1 VKFLTGNVHPA
12 RRTTLWW
19 DVFLDEQEHI
29 DTEESAGREL
39 AMNALML
46 VLLALAA
53 LAARTIQLRLRFSGW
68 EVLWRF
74 RSGPVTVELRRHAEL
89 ARLGGDAF
97 EFPQPRE
104 FRVVS
109 MRVGGIPV
117 WSQQAIA
124 GLPAT
129 TDERIGHIPAAEFDH
144 LFANQFRLTWP
155 RRRVRLAVRAH

>member
-1 VKFLTGNVHPA
+1 MN
-12 RRTTLWW
+12 TL
-19 DVFLDEQEHI
+19 I
-29 DTEESAGREL
+29 
-39 AMNALML
+39 L

-89 ARLGGDAF
+89 TRLGDDAH

-124 GLPAT
+124 GLPAAA
-129 TDERIGHIPAAEFDH
+129 DERIGHIPATEFDH
-144 LFANQFRLTWP
+144 LFANQFRLSWP
-155 RRRVRLAVRAH
+155 QRRIRLAVRAH

>member
-1 VKFLTGNVHPA
+1 MEDFRPK
-12 RRTTLWW
+12 
-19 DVFLDEQEHI
+19 
-29 DTEESAGREL
+29 EL

-53 LAARTIQLRLRFSGW
+53 LAARTIQLRLRFSSW

-89 ARLGGDAF
+89 ARLGGDLL

-104 FRVVS
+104 FRIVS

-117 WSQQAIA
+117 WSQQCIA
-124 GLPAT
+124 SLPAAA
-129 TDERIGHIPAAEFDH
+129 DERIGHIPATEFDD
-144 LFANQFRLTWP
+144 LFSDQFRLTWP
-155 RRRVRLAVRAH
+155 QRRVRLTARAH

>member
-1 VKFLTGNVHPA
+1 
-12 RRTTLWW
+12 
-19 DVFLDEQEHI
+19 
-29 DTEESAGREL
+29 
-39 AMNALML
+39 MNAPML

-53 LAARTIQLRLRFSGW
+53 LAARTIQLRLRCAGW

-89 ARLGGDAF
+89 TRLGDDSL

-124 GLPAT
+124 SLPAAA
-129 TDERIGHIPAAEFDH
+129 DERIGVIPAAEFDH
-144 LFANQFRLTWP
+144 LFAHQFRLSWP

>member
-1 VKFLTGNVHPA
+1 
-12 RRTTLWW
+12 
-19 DVFLDEQEHI
+19 
-29 DTEESAGREL
+29 
-39 AMNALML
+39 MNALML

-68 EVLWRF
+68 QVLWRF

-89 ARLGGDAF
+89 ARLGDDSF

-124 GLPAT
+124 SLPLAA
-129 TDERIGHIPAAEFDH
+129 DERIGHIPATEFDP
-144 LFANQFRLTWP
+144 LFDDPFRLGWP
-155 RRRVRLAVRAH
+155 HRRVRLAVRAH

>member
-1 VKFLTGNVHPA
+1 
-12 RRTTLWW
+12 
-19 DVFLDEQEHI
+19 
-29 DTEESAGREL
+29 
-39 AMNALML
+39 MNALML

-89 ARLGGDAF
+89 ARLGGDSF

-104 FRVVS
+104 FRVVT

-117 WSQQAIA
+117 WSQRAIVS
-124 GLPAT
+124 LPVETDARIAAVAAT
-129 TDERIGHIPAAEFDH
+129 EFDD
-144 LFANQFRLTWP
+144 LFDPHFRMSWP
-155 RRRVRLAVRAH
+155 RRPTRLAARAHSH